1 MDFEFEIKHKPGKD
15 KVADYLSRNPIG
27 EEDCRKSI
35 LAEQYIY
42 FVAEN
47 IAPRALTLE
56 RLIEESKNDRTLRIV
71 QHIQQTKA
79 PEEAELNRYVKI
91 WDEFS
96 VYEGTIVLRGSR
108 IVIPEEFWGE
118 MLRIAHEG
126 HLGVV

>member
-96 VYEGTIVLRGSR
+96 VYEGTIRC
-108 IVIPEEFWGE
+108 
-118 MLRIAHEG
+118 
-126 HLGVV
+126 